1 MLEMP
6 EQGLEGQEGWG
17 DLLTGEMWG
26 GPPNCAPSY
35 GCRESTCGD
44 INLNELKLNNF
55 FLKGNSCSGYTSSAW
70 WPCVAVTLGI
80 TEKGIFH
87 DCDKF
92 PWTGVF

>member
-26 GPPNCAPSY
+26 GPPNRAPSY
-35 GCRESTCGD
+35 GRCESTCGD

-55 FLKGNSCSGYTSSAW
+55 FK
-70 WPCVAVTLGI
+70 
-80 TEKGIFH
+80 
-87 DCDKF
+87 
-92 PWTGVF
+92 